1 MRRIVGFL
9 VALGLIVAGLY
20 YDLRYFALCPACLRE
35 SAASAGIHDHGG
47 LHLALFGLH

>member
-20 YDLRYFALCPACLRE
+20 WTFDILLYAQT
-35 SAASAGIHDHGG
+35 
-47 LHLALFGLH
+47 